1 MKRFDWPINREGG
14 IFGSE
19 NERYAVLGVS
29 SLFVKSNK
37 LTTYLFK

>member
-19 NERYAVLGVS
+19 NERAMLYWECHHY
-29 SLFVKSNK
+29 SLN
-37 LTTYLFK
+37 LIN